1 MSFDTPL
8 PPYNAN
14 DPYATFLNSSCLD
27 LLLIEMVPTAFRI
40 TDELLQRDQSNGAEH
55 GVLKTRT
62 GVGGG
67 GVKDGAGGGGG
78 TSTVTG
84 TDGDGEGGEE
94 GERRREGAHRRLEA
108 VGYRVGQGIVER

>member
-14 DPYATFLNSSCLD
+14 DPYATFLNASCLD

-40 TDELLQRDQSNGAEH
+40 TDELLQRDQSNG
-55 GVLKTRT
+55 VQKTKT

-67 GVKDGAGGGGG
+67 GGGGVLDGGGG
-78 TSTVTG
+78 TSTGTG
-84 TDGDGEGGEE
+84 TGTGMDGEDGEE

>member
-40 TDELLQRDQSNGAEH
+40 TDELQSNGA
-55 GVLKTRT
+55 VLKSKT

-67 GVKDGAGGGGG
+67 GGGGGGGG
-78 TSTVTG
+78 TSTG
-84 TDGDGEGGEE
+84 TDGDGEGGED